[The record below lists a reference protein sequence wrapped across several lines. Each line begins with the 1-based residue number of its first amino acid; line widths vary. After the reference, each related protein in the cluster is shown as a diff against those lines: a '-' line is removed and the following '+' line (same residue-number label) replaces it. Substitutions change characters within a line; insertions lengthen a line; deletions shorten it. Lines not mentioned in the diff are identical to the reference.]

1 MKILTKICGSR
12 FKQNISTFS
21 LRFSD
26 MYYAYNLS
34 YAQDSSVSDTHKKRF
49 FLDLDNLCIGRNRSL
64 YTTPRQH

>member
-1 MKILTKICGSR
+1 
-12 FKQNISTFS
+12 
-21 LRFSD
+21 